1 MKRNTRIALIASAS
15 TALIVAPTIFAVLIA
30 IYAPLSPFVGIAL
43 LAAGGAIV
51 VCALLFNLIYYLS
64 VRRKILHISM
74 REQYEKMTRKLDEIR
89 SDAERAKK
97 KVRRLAV
104 LCRLYAAVLYLA
116 VFALAAGYVLLLF
129 ALCGKEELAYAVGS
143 GVSLLITAF
152 LGINPIGVLL
162 PRNQEEPT
170 PQEDVLS
177 ENEYP
182 LLYETAK
189 RAADAVGYRGAFRLV
204 RGYREENGISV
215 REDAGASVV
224 LPPVAADILTRGEL
238 YQIFLHEFA
247 HVVNGDTKATKKF
260 ANALNALS
268 TEGGGFPK
276 FMKSALFS
284 APCRILDDKFDDYRT
299 CASLLKEQLADK
311 AVHDFGNAKENID
324 GEVKSTLLSRFV
336 GFTLRHFDYR
346 ILESETPPD
355 DYYERLEAEFRTW
368 CRENGD
374 KEVLRM
380 KRTLP
385 ARAASHP
392 TLFMRMQAAGREE
405 YDLTTVEANEAYR
418 AETKKY
424 VADCSAERKGWEGYE
439 DYRKEN
445 YLDEKKKIDEYEAE
459 TQPDLLMKY
468 EAMNGYLLADDDRA
482 LALADELLAA
492 DPDSPLANYAKGM
505 ILYER
510 DERDGIDALRKAV
523 SSCTHISATAAELYG
538 DACLDTGDE
547 ELVTRMREG
556 QAELAQMNVNALLW
570 QYRFGKITNGSF
582 RKTNLSKEKI
592 EALKPVVRRIGKD
605 AFDRVLLLRSV
616 KKGKEAHVFVLFPK
630 NNLRFEEMQNAGV
643 FESFQALTAYLRRK
657 DEFYAFLVTKR
668 ASSQAIA
675 AMKCGLDL
683 MKD

>member
-1 MKRNTRIALIASAS
+1 
-15 TALIVAPTIFAVLIA
+15 
-30 IYAPLSPFVGIAL
+30 
-43 LAAGGAIV
+43 
-51 VCALLFNLIYYLS
+51 
-64 VRRKILHISM
+64 
-74 REQYEKMTRKLDEIR
+74 
-89 SDAERAKK
+89 
-97 KVRRLAV
+97 
-104 LCRLYAAVLYLA
+104 
-116 VFALAAGYVLLLF
+116 
-129 ALCGKEELAYAVGS
+129 
-143 GVSLLITAF
+143 
-152 LGINPIGVLL
+152 
-162 PRNQEEPT
+162 
-170 PQEDVLS
+170 
-177 ENEYP
+177 
-182 LLYETAK
+182 
-189 RAADAVGYRGAFRLV
+189 
-204 RGYREENGISV
+204 
-215 REDAGASVV
+215 
-224 LPPVAADILTRGEL
+224 
-238 YQIFLHEFA
+238 
-247 HVVNGDTKATKKF
+247 
-260 ANALNALS
+260 
-268 TEGGGFPK
+268 
-276 FMKSALFS
+276 MKSALFS

-510 DERDGIDALRKAV
+510 DERDGIDALRKA
-523 SSCTHISATAAELYG
+523 
-538 DACLDTGDE
+538 ACLDTGDE